1 MIGDNKTCW
10 HASLSLF
17 SECARG
23 WLRFVFF
30 FCFIFWEN
38 LYCLLLFFIPFLS
51 IYNIYLRKLAPH
63 RRLLATAKAPGKS
76 SKREQFIS
84 FFFFFLRFIFLGR
97 SASFSNSAVCALRET
112 RLSSAWK
119 GHAHVPLE
127 ARKVRQ
133 PKAIRKRIGKQNVET
148 KEKLDKRLFIFYFRF
163 HPCRLIQ
170 SPLKMTSLTTGRTE
184 QLAQHAIL
192 RVRKNMRVHPPAFQ
206 WILIYI
212 PAHKHAN
219 SYLPVLPVQMN
230 ATSTVRWTPFLKL
243 LRSVCCAVGRQETTR
258 IPVKNNTE
266 EMKKR

>member
-1 MIGDNKTCW
+1 MATTK
-10 HASLSLF
+10 HADTLPYLF
-17 SECARG
+17 FLNALVADCG
-23 WLRFVFF
+23 LF
-30 FCFIFWEN
+30 FCFIFGEN

-97 SASFSNSAVCALRET
+97 SASFSNSAVCALLET

-148 KEKLDKRLFIFYFRF
+148 KEKLDKRLFIFLFS
-163 HPCRLIQ
+163 I
-170 SPLKMTSLTTGRTE
+170 SSLS
-184 QLAQHAIL
+184 A
-192 RVRKNMRVHPPAFQ
+192 
-206 WILIYI
+206 Y
-212 PAHKHAN
+212 
-219 SYLPVLPVQMN
+219 
-230 ATSTVRWTPFLKL
+230 
-243 LRSVCCAVGRQETTR
+243 SVAA
-258 IPVKNNTE
+258 
-266 EMKKR
+266 